1 MFSYE
6 NVWLGTVSSFR
17 CGNND
22 WQLEYKAMK
31 IKLEKG
37 ILGGKNA
44 TQDRVKG
51 SLWAQ
56 FLKGFSDYREWQG
69 MSLFTPNNHDGPYLW
84 KQISKWDSKLLWF
97 HKKLLYSST
106 YSFIYLFICS
116 FISFTHFTKMQA
128 W

>member
-37 ILGGKNA
+37 ILGGRMLLKTESKA
-44 TQDRVKG
+44 L
-51 SLWAQ
+51 LWAQ
-56 FLKGFSDYREWQG
+56 FLKGFSDYRE
-69 MSLFTPNNHDGPYLW
+69 
-84 KQISKWDSKLLWF
+84 
-97 HKKLLYSST
+97 
-106 YSFIYLFICS
+106 
-116 FISFTHFTKMQA
+116 
-128 W
+128 